1 MPLFTGRNTLLIG
14 FRNARPYRTMSPASI
29 VVAAPLFDNYPQ
41 MAVVENESVW
51 MVTGQG
57 LPELLQRPLR

>member
-1 MPLFTGRNTLLIG
+1 
-14 FRNARPYRTMSPASI
+14 MSPASI